1 MKKVIVSL
9 VLSSILVALSLRG
22 ISFHHVAESLRQI
35 QPRYVFLSLIMMLL
49 AQVLRSI
56 RWGTILK
63 PVAHVD
69 PLRLFAI
76 NNAGYLAIVAIP
88 ARLGELGRPL
98 LISRKQAVP
107 LSASVATVCVERIM
121 DVLVLSAMTGCVCLM
136 MPLSSW
142 LIRSV
147 CLILIAALAAVFC
160 FIPRLVRKNT
170 LESVANR
177 LPAFLQQ
184 RYSETITR
192 LIGTFCDGLAVFA
205 DGKQLIR
212 LVFLSAAVWLSQ
224 IFALYTLF
232 CAFGYSFSPS
242 SVSVLL
248 FTLIAGILIP
258 AAPGFAGMLLGA
270 CLSAFPFFGLGQT
283 DALSFALAY
292 HALFVGLVL
301 VLGVPFI
308 PGMIG
313 ETWNDA
319 VREVLHLLSMV
330 FSNTVGLVEI
340 RRGKL
345 YQRKDV
351 LLDIHNILKSG
362 DILLDKTPF
371 RLTDKLIPGY
381 WGHAALWIG
390 TKSELKNMGIWNHPI
405 VTRYHKEIRKGKT
418 VVEALRSGVE
428 MNTLE
433 HFLNIDSIGILRK
446 PDQNGEDRAGTI
458 IRALH
463 QVGKPYDFNF
473 EVETRNRVYCS
484 KLVYLSY
491 ASMQW
496 PTRKSLGRATITPDD
511 VAIPAAL
518 HGKLELVS
526 FYHDGRRIDERPA
539 VKMAQLMRLEVN

>member
-9 VLSSILVALSLRG
+9 VLSFILVTLSLQG
-22 ISFHHVAESLRQI
+22 IPFQRMAEALRQV
-35 QPRYVFLSLIMMLL
+35 QPLYIFLSVILL
-49 AQVLRSI
+49 CLGQVLQSI
-56 RWGTILK
+56 SWEMIRK
-63 PVAHVD
+63 PIAHVT
-69 PLRLFAI
+69 PF
-76 NNAGYLAIVAIP
+76 
-88 ARLGELGRPL
+88 
-98 LISRKQAVP
+98 
-107 LSASVATVCVERIM
+107 
-121 DVLVLSAMTGCVCLM
+121 
-136 MPLSSW
+136 
-142 LIRSV
+142 
-147 CLILIAALAAVFC
+147 
-160 FIPRLVRKNT
+160 
-170 LESVANR
+170 
-177 LPAFLQQ
+177 
-184 RYSETITR
+184 
-192 LIGTFCDGLAVFA
+192 
-205 DGKQLIR
+205 
-212 LVFLSAAVWLSQ
+212 
-224 IFALYTLF
+224 TLF
-232 CAFGYSFSPS
+232 SITKERWDEVA
-242 SVSVLL
+242 
-248 FTLIAGILIP
+248 
-258 AAPGFAGMLLGA
+258 
-270 CLSAFPFFGLGQT
+270 
-283 DALSFALAY
+283 
-292 HALFVGLVL
+292 
-301 VLGVPFI
+301 
-308 PGMIG
+308 
-313 ETWNDA
+313 
-319 VREVLHLLSMV
+319 REVLHLLSMV

-390 TKSELKNMGIWNHPI
+390 TKTELKDMGIWNHPI
-405 VTRYHKEIRKGKT
+405 VTRYHKEIRKGKM

-458 IRALH
+458 IRALY

-491 ASMQW
+491 ASVEW

-526 FYHDGRRIDERPA
+526 FYHDGRRIDDRPA